1 MSQGSSC
8 ARRSSLRIEVENSM
22 RKRKDAKKKQWQ
34 DILRGISHLAAALY
48 WFVKLIREIL
58 S

>member
-34 DILRGISHLAAALY
+34 TRIGDYDKYIVSG
-48 WFVKLIREIL
+48 FEM
-58 S
+58 